1 MQLPVRLRRLLLP
14 QGLDVP
20 FFRFL
25 DDDDLCTEGALRLA
39 EVDRFCFGGGA
50 GPRDLV
56 LLRDGATTE
65 AGTAAGAAAAASATV
80 KFRENAVSSF
90 AAITEAGMSSP
101 KGTFRFFSR
110 LPRRGEERG
119 GHGTS
124 AGRG

>member
-1 MQLPVRLRRLLLP
+1 MQLPVRLRRLLPP

-65 AGTAAGAAAAASATV
+65 AGTAAGAAAAAA
-80 KFRENAVSSF
+80 KLRENSVSSF
-90 AAITEAGMSSP
+90 AAITEVGTSSP
-101 KGTFRFFSR
+101 KGTFRFFLVS
-110 LPRRGEERG
+110 LGEEKKGG
-119 GHGTS
+119 GHGPS